1 MEKPHETLLAQ
12 YANSP
17 TIAAQVESFN
27 DWIDPAVDLDAL
39 YRDIWDIETA
49 NEHGLDIWG
58 RIVGIDR
65 YLELDDSPAYTGFAE
80 AQTEATRFTGPQPFG
95 SGGTLFNGMPVSKTY
110 RLSADAYRSVILWKA
125 MANIS
130 DATIPNINRL
140 LRFMFKGRG
149 RAYAHDTGDMTLRY
163 VFEFFLTPVEKAVL
177 QQGKVVIKP
186 AGVNIRIIEPV
197 KEEFFGFA
205 GTGLQPFGSGA
216 LFRT

>member
-1 MEKPHETLLAQ
+1 
-12 YANSP
+12 
-17 TIAAQVESFN
+17 
-27 DWIDPAVDLDAL
+27 
-39 YRDIWDIETA
+39 
-49 NEHGLDIWG
+49 
-58 RIVGIDR
+58 
-65 YLELDDSPAYTGFAE
+65 
-80 AQTEATRFTGPQPFG
+80 
-95 SGGTLFNGMPVSKTY
+95 
-110 RLSADAYRSVILWKA
+110 

-205 GTGLQPFGSGA
+205 GTGFQPFGSGV

>member
-17 TIAAQVESFN
+17 TITALVQSFN

-95 SGGTLFNGMPVSKTY
+95 GGGTLFNGMPVSKTH
-110 RLSADAYRSVILWKA
+110 RLASDAYRSVILWKA

-130 DATIPNINRL
+130 DATIPSINRL

-186 AGVNIRIIEPV
+186 AGVNIQIIEPV

-205 GTGLQPFGSGA
+205 GTGLQPFGSGV